1 MTAAPAFMTAREMA
15 ELGLPDMPA
24 TKSGVQKLRQRQGWH
39 TQNQGG
45 SALIAV
51 NSLPDHIKTAI
62 AARYAHINAA
72 LKPRPAEAAKPG
84 RGRPRGTNYFTRN
97 PRVADAVIA
106 CLAEH
111 DYAATTVIE
120 MLADKFTPLPDLR
133 VLQRYIARIEVEKVT
148 LLTALRNPDRA
159 KSAHMLALGRMDG
172 DAPYAHHSWELDT
185 TKVDVMMAGGRK
197 MILGV
202 IDRYSRRNRFL
213 VADSESAQSVRKLLF
228 KAFMAWG
235 AIPARIIIDN
245 GSGYINATVKTIC
258 ALLGIEMKIC
268 PPGSPE
274 KKPFV
279 ERQFGTFMRQRAV
292 VLEGFTG
299 HNVAQAQQLRARARK
314 VTGRA
319 EILGTLTPDQLQ
331 DILDNWVIGKYEVS
345 RHSGIGMSPIMKAM
359 QSPPGA
365 RGLPP
370 IDRLKQVLTAFVGNR
385 QIGKKGLRWNG
396 ASYWCAELAGWIG
409 RSVHVRRDED
419 ELGVLLVFDG
429 EGRFI
434 GEAVNHERS
443 GLSEREFAM
452 AGRSH
457 QRALDKLQKAE
468 RRALQ
473 RAFSPEEARLAILR
487 RDAESAG
494 KLVTL
499 PVAPAP
505 RSVEQPANGGFN
517 RASPPLHSATILALP
532 APKAAGDVATR
543 AARSEQLITAHAEG
557 HDVDPNALA
566 LAQAFVTGT
575 TYRAFKA
582 HNQITGSI
590 AQ

>member
-1 MTAAPAFMTAREMA
+1 MTAAPAFLSAN
-15 ELGLPDMPA
+15 ELAALALPEFPT
-24 TKSGVQKLRQRQGWH
+24 TKRSINRLRQREGWQ
-39 TQNQGG
+39 TQDEGG
-45 SALIAV
+45 RTLIAV
-51 NSLPDHIKTAI
+51 NSLPDHIRSAIEARHAHLI
-62 AARYAHINAA
+62 AAMT
-72 LKPRPAEAAKPG
+72 PRPAEAAKRG
-84 RGRPRGTNYFTRN
+84 RGRPTGTNYFTRN

-120 MLADKFTPLPDLR
+120 MLKGTFAPLPHLR
-133 VLQRYIARIEVEKVT
+133 VLQKFMARIEAEKVT
-148 LLTALRNPDRA
+148 MFTAMRNPDRA
-159 KSAHMLALGRMDG
+159 KSTHMLALGRMDS

-185 TKVDVMMAGGRK
+185 TKADVMLEGGRK

-202 IDRYSRRNRFL
+202 IDRYSRRIRYL

-235 AIPARIIIDN
+235 AIPDRIIIDN

-292 VLEGFTG
+292 ILEGFTG

-331 DILDNWVIGKYEVS
+331 EILDNWVIGKYEVS
-345 RHSGIGMSPIMKAM
+345 QHSSLGMSPMMKAM
-359 QSPPGA
+359 KSPPGA

-370 IDRLKQVLTAFVGNR
+370 VDRLKQVLTAFVGNR
-385 QIGKKGLRWNG
+385 MIGKKGLLWNG
-396 ASYWCAELAGWIG
+396 GSYWCAELAGWIG
-409 RSVHVRRDED
+409 RNVHVRRDED
-419 ELGVLLVFDG
+419 ELGVLLVFEGD
-429 EGRFI
+429 GRFI
-434 GEAVNHERS
+434 GEAVNHGRS

-452 AGRSH
+452 AARHH
-457 QRALDKLQKAE
+457 QRALDKVQKAE
-468 RRALQ
+468 TRAMQ

-487 RDAESAG
+487 RDAEAAG

-499 PVAPAP
+499 PVAS
-505 RSVEQPANGGFN
+505 RIEQPAIEGFKVV
-517 RASPPLHSATILALP
+517 APQVQSATVHALP
-532 APKAAGDVATR
+532 APRTQGDI
-543 AARSEQLITAHAEG
+543 AARILRSEKLIADHAEG
-557 HDVDPNALA
+557 HEVDAGALA
-566 LAQAFVTGT
+566 LAQAFLTGPMC
-575 TYRAFKA
+575 RAFKA
-582 HNQITGSI
+582 QNEQTGSLR
-590 AQ
+590 A